1 MTFSGDT
8 LLRLGV
14 AAGDLIVMAG
24 ESLPRAKAGGRP
36 STAFL
41 YTTRNVAV
49 GGRMFA

>member
-8 LLRLGV
+8 PLRFGV
-14 AAGDLIVMAG
+14 TAAALIVMAG
-24 ESLPRAKAGGRP
+24 ESLLRAKAGGRP

-41 YTTRNVAV
+41 LTTQDSAV